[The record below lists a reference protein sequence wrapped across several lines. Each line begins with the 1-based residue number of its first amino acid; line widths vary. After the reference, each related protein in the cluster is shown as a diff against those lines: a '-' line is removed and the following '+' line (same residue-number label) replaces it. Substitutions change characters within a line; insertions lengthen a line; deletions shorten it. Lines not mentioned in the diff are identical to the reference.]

1 MTDEQLK
8 KIYDKINELVD
19 TVNTLKGI
27 IATQDSKI
35 RILELNIK
43 NVENMWS

>member
-19 TVNTLKGI
+19 TVNKLKSI
-27 IATQDSKI
+27 IATQDNKI
-35 RILELNIK
+35 RLLEIKLN
-43 NVENMWS
+43 NVENIL

>member
-19 TVNTLKGI
+19 TVNKLKSI
-27 IATQDSKI
+27 IATQDNKI
-35 RILELNIK
+35 RILEIKLN
-43 NVENMWS
+43 NVENIL